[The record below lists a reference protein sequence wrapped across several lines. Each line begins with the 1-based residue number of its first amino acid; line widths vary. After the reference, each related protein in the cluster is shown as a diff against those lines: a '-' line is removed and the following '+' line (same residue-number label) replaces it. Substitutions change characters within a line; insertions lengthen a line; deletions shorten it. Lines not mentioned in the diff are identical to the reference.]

1 MPSSPKIKKEDILQT
16 ALEIVTQDG
25 YAALNIKAVAKKLGC
40 STAPISWQ
48 FGGMDGLREELIPFA
63 EQYVE
68 NTYYSFHENELVTF
82 EQRGKGTIDL
92 ALEKP
97 YLFRFLY
104 TGERSQ
110 LLSNGFELQQ
120 DLSDDP
126 NMYEKIADM
135 LEITIEQAMDFAM
148 TMMVYTQGIGTLIA
162 SGIVQDTKE
171 NMYRMLHN
179 TGMTYLKGLGVRE
192 DILQA
197 LSGGDKPDESRMDE
211 IPRIASAKVKK
222 LETDDF

>member
-25 YAALNIKAVAKKLGC
+25 YAALNIKAVANKLGC

-48 FGGMDGLREELIPFA
+48 FGGMDGLRQELIPFA
-63 EQYVE
+63 EKYVE
-68 NTYYSFHENELVTF
+68 NTYYSFNENEFVAF

-92 ALEKP
+92 ALERP

-104 TGERSQ
+104 MGERSQ

-120 DLSDDP
+120 DPSDGTD
-126 NMYEKIADM
+126 MYEKIADM

-148 TMMVYTQGIGTLIA
+148 TMMVYTQGMGTLIA

-171 NMYRMLHN
+171 NMYCMLHN
-179 TGMTYLKGLGVRE
+179 TGMTYLKGLGVGE

-197 LSGGDKPDESRMDE
+197 LSGGDESD
-211 IPRIASAKVKK
+211 ADSSNG
-222 LETDDF
+222 

>member
-16 ALEIVTQDG
+16 ALEIVIQDG

-48 FGGMDGLREELIPFA
+48 FGGMDGLRQELIPFA
-63 EQYVE
+63 EKYVE
-68 NTYYSFHENELVTF
+68 NTYYSFNENEFVPF

-92 ALEKP
+92 ALERP

-104 TGERSQ
+104 MGERSQ

-120 DLSDDP
+120 DPSDGTD
-126 NMYEKIADM
+126 MYEKIADM

-148 TMMVYTQGIGTLIA
+148 TMMVYTQGMGTLIA

-171 NMYRMLHN
+171 NMYCMLHN
-179 TGMTYLKGLGVRE
+179 TGMTYLKGLGVGE

-197 LSGGDKPDESRMDE
+197 LSGGDESD
-211 IPRIASAKVKK
+211 ADSSNG
-222 LETDDF
+222 